1 MRWLTI
7 LNGLGVLAGA
17 AYTGYAFTPSHSPL
31 WAGIATLMF
40 LVALFVP
47 LGAEYGSL
55 DQGFRS
61 VGDEFVETR
70 RREQGM
76 GPKVEILTDAPH
88 DPRAFRRSSRA
99 GIWALA
105 LFLGAAA
112 MLTYD
117 AWAWRSSLPPR
128 PANDVI
134 SNF

>member
-31 WAGIATLMF
+31 WAGVATLMF

-47 LGAEYGSL
+47 LAAEYGSL
-55 DQGFRS
+55 DQGFRD

-76 GPKVEILTDAPH
+76 GPKVEILTNTPH
-88 DPRAFRRSSRA
+88 TPKAFRRSSKA
-99 GIWALA
+99 GAWAVA
-105 LFLGAAA
+105 LFLGAVALFA
-112 MLTYD
+112 LD
-117 AWAWRSSLPPR
+117 AWEWRASQPPR